1 MYVVVLCEEE
11 MRTTKFFINFLKIKN
26 KIKAFDSGEIGRKE
40 EKIEWKKSTSA

>member
-11 MRTTKFFINFLKIKN
+11 MRTTKFFINLKKIK
-26 KIKAFDSGEIGRKE
+26 KSKHFDSREIGRKE